1 MNEKRL
7 ALLTEW
13 AKKLYSSNIE
23 IEKASSDASFRSYY
37 RIRSNNDTKI
47 IMDAPPEKEPLTS
60 FLDITKRLSKAK
72 INVPEIFELD
82 EDLGLILMS
91 DLGKT
96 KYLDKLN
103 DETVYCLYTDAMDT
117 IHKMQTEVDVSNL
130 KNFDSKE
137 LMTEMDLF
145 KDWFLK
151 KHLNHNFDNEGLNN
165 IQECFDSLVKIILEI
180 PTTFVHRD
188 FHSRNLMITDSN
200 NPGVLD
206 YQDALIGPI
215 TYDAVSLLKDC
226 YVNWDKKLITEMLS
240 TYYKKIKAD
249 YNNIEFD
256 EFSFWFDV
264 VGLQRHFKAIGIFSR
279 LNYRDNKI
287 TFMEDIPR
295 TYKYVDEVVNKYTE
309 LTSVKEILNEMDI
322 KKIYD

>member
-13 AKKLYSSNIE
+13 AKKLYSSSIE

-47 IMDAPPEKEPLTS
+47 IMDAPPEKEPLS
-60 FLDITKRLSKAK
+60 PFLDITKRLSKAN

-82 EDLGLILMS
+82 EDLGFILMS

-117 IHKMQTEVDVSNL
+117 IHKMQTEVDTSNL

-137 LMTEMDLF
+137 LTTEMDLF

-287 TFMEDIPR
+287 TFMQDIPR

-309 LTSVKEILNEMDI
+309 LTSVKKMLNEMGV
-322 KKIYD
+322 KKRYD

>member
-13 AKKLYSSNIE
+13 AKKLYSSNIK

-37 RIRSNNDTKI
+37 RIQSDNDTKI
-47 IMDAPPEKEPLTS
+47 IMDAPPEKEPLSS

-82 EDLGLILMS
+82 EDLGFILMS

-96 KYLDKLN
+96 KYLDKLD

-117 IHKMQTEVDVSNL
+117 IHKMQTEVDVSSL

-137 LMTEMDLF
+137 LITEMDLF
-145 KDWFLK
+145 KDWFLE

-165 IQECFDSLVKIILEI
+165 IQECFNSLTKIILEI

-226 YVNWDKKLITEMLS
+226 YVNWDNKLIAEMLS
-240 TYYKKIKAD
+240 TYYKKIKAN

-256 EFSFWFDV
+256 EFNFWFDV

-287 TFMEDIPR
+287 TFMQDIPR

-309 LTSVKEILNEMDI
+309 LTSVKEMLNDMGI
-322 KKIYD
+322 KKKYD

>member
-13 AKKLYSSNIE
+13 AKKLYSSSIE

-47 IMDAPPEKEPLTS
+47 IMDAPPEKEPLS
-60 FLDITKRLSKAK
+60 PFLDITKRLSKAN

-82 EDLGLILMS
+82 EDLGFILMS

-117 IHKMQTEVDVSNL
+117 IHKMQTEVDASNL

-137 LMTEMDLF
+137 LITEMDLF

-287 TFMEDIPR
+287 TFMQDIPR

>member
-60 FLDITKRLSKAK
+60 FLDITKRLSKAN

-82 EDLGLILMS
+82 EDLGFILMS

-137 LMTEMDLF
+137 LITEMDLF

-165 IQECFDSLVKIILEI
+165 IQECFNSITKIILEI
-180 PTTFVHRD
+180 PTAFVHRD

-226 YVNWDKKLITEMLS
+226 YVNWDNKLIAEMLS
-240 TYYKKIKAD
+240 TYYKKIKAN

-287 TFMEDIPR
+287 TFMQDIPR
-295 TYKYVDEVVNKYTE
+295 TYKYVDEVINKYTE
-309 LTSVKEILNEMDI
+309 LTSVKEMLNEIDI
-322 KKIYD
+322 KKRYD

>member
-37 RIRSNNDTKI
+37 RIQSDNGTKI

-60 FLDITKRLSKAK
+60 FLDITKRLSKAN

-82 EDLGLILMS
+82 EDLGFILMS

-103 DETVYCLYTDAMDT
+103 DETVYCLYTDALDA
-117 IHKMQTEVDVSNL
+117 IHKMQTEVSVSNL

-137 LMTEMDLF
+137 LITEMDLF

-165 IQECFDSLVKIILEI
+165 IQECFNSITKIILEI
-180 PTTFVHRD
+180 PTAFVHRD
-188 FHSRNLMITDSN
+188 FHSRNLMVTNSN

-206 YQDALIGPI
+206 YQDPLIGPI

-226 YVNWDKKLITEMLS
+226 YVNWDKKLIAEMLS

-256 EFSFWFDV
+256 EFNFWFDV

-287 TFMEDIPR
+287 TFMQDIPR
-295 TYKYVDEVVNKYTE
+295 TCKYVDEVVNKYTE
-309 LTSVKEILNEMDI
+309 LTSVKEMLNDMGV
-322 KKIYD
+322 KKKYD

>member
-13 AKKLYSSNIE
+13 AKKIYSSNIE

-37 RIRSNNDTKI
+37 RIRSSNDTKI
-47 IMDAPPEKEPLTS
+47 IMDAPPEKEPLSS
-60 FLDITKRLSKAK
+60 FLDITKRLSKAN

-82 EDLGLILMS
+82 EDLGFILMS

-137 LMTEMDLF
+137 LITEMDLF
-145 KDWFLK
+145 KDWFLE
-151 KHLNHNFDNEGLNN
+151 KHLNHNFDNKGLNN
-165 IQECFDSLVKIILEI
+165 IQECFNCITKIILEI
-180 PTTFVHRD
+180 PTAFVHRD
-188 FHSRNLMITDSN
+188 FHSRNLMVTDSN

-226 YVNWDKKLITEMLS
+226 YVNWDNKLIAEMLS
-240 TYYKKIKAD
+240 TYYKKIKAN

-256 EFSFWFDV
+256 EFNFWFDV

-287 TFMEDIPR
+287 TFMQDIPR

-309 LTSVKEILNEMDI
+309 LTSVKEMLNDMGI
-322 KKIYD
+322 KKKYD

>member
-47 IMDAPPEKEPLTS
+47 IMDAPPEKEPLS
-60 FLDITKRLSKAK
+60 PFLDITKRLSKAN

-82 EDLGLILMS
+82 EDLGFILMS

-117 IHKMQTEVDVSNL
+117 IHKMQTEVDASNL

-137 LMTEMDLF
+137 LITEMDLF

-226 YVNWDKKLITEMLS
+226 YVNWDKKLIAEMLS

-287 TFMEDIPR
+287 TFMRDIPR
-295 TYKYVDEVVNKYTE
+295 TYKYVDEVINKYTE
-309 LTSVKEILNEMDI
+309 LTSVKEMLNEMDI

>member
-47 IMDAPPEKEPLTS
+47 IMDAPPEKEPLS
-60 FLDITKRLSKAK
+60 PFLDITKRLSKAN

-82 EDLGLILMS
+82 EDLGFILMS

-137 LMTEMDLF
+137 LITEMNLF

-165 IQECFDSLVKIILEI
+165 IQECFDSITKIILEI

-226 YVNWDKKLITEMLS
+226 YVNWDKKLIAEMLS

-287 TFMEDIPR
+287 TFMQDIPR

>member
-60 FLDITKRLSKAK
+60 FLDITKRLSRAN

-82 EDLGLILMS
+82 EDLGFILMS

-103 DETVYCLYTDAMDT
+103 DETVYCLYTDALDA

-137 LMTEMDLF
+137 LITEMDLF

-151 KHLNHNFDNEGLNN
+151 KHLNHDFDNEGLNN
-165 IQECFDSLVKIILEI
+165 IQECFDSITKIILEI

-188 FHSRNLMITDSN
+188 FHSRNLMVTDSN

-226 YVNWDKKLITEMLS
+226 YVNWDKKLIAEMLS

-256 EFSFWFDV
+256 EFNFWFDV

-287 TFMEDIPR
+287 TFMQDIPR
-295 TYKYVDEVVNKYTE
+295 TCKYVDEVVNKYTE
-309 LTSVKEILNEMDI
+309 LTSVKEMLNDMGV
-322 KKIYD
+322 KKKYD

>member
-13 AKKLYSSNIE
+13 AKKLYSSSIE

-37 RIRSNNDTKI
+37 RIRSNNNTKI
-47 IMDAPPEKEPLTS
+47 IMDAPPEKEPLS
-60 FLDITKRLSKAK
+60 PFLDITKRLSKAN

-82 EDLGLILMS
+82 EDLGFILMS

-117 IHKMQTEVDVSNL
+117 IHKMQTEVDASNL

-137 LMTEMDLF
+137 LITEMDLF

-287 TFMEDIPR
+287 TFMRDIPR
-295 TYKYVDEVVNKYTE
+295 TYKYVDEVINKYTE
-309 LTSVKEILNEMDI
+309 LTSVKEMLNEMDI
-322 KKIYD
+322 KKRYD